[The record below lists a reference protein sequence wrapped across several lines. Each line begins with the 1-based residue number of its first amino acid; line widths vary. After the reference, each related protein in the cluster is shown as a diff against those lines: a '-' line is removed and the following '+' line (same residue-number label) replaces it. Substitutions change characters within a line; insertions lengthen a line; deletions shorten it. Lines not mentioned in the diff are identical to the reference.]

1 MNVFA
6 LALVSTLVC
15 GAPAPVPMTVSN
27 VDSAIV
33 YAVDE
38 QGDEWGFYGAGYKA
52 GEKITCLMVNDAIV
66 GTLEGFYP
74 STQKI

>member
-6 LALVSTLVC
+6 LALVSALIC

-33 YAVDE
+33 YTVDE
-38 QGDEWGFYGAGYKA
+38 QGNEWGFYGAGYKT
-52 GEKITCLMVNDAIV
+52 GEKITCLMANNLIL
-66 GTLEGFYP
+66 GTLEG
-74 STQKI
+74 